1 MTVFQCV
8 RKLLIQS
15 PHPTMIHCV
24 LNAVDSWHYPRVA
37 RQGAAVQHYELRWMW
52 LAWWGTMAL
61 TMPTILS
68 VAGASQEGWVMM
80 LMRPLSPLHPILN
93 QDEVWLVHPVC
104 LLWQKEATSFPGGR
118 AEADFCLGIGLKQ
131 VHDRLEKS
139 LIRIWNGVSPVVH
152 LSPNVFLNIQRES
165 VAAPLPL

>member
-1 MTVFQCV
+1 M
-8 RKLLIQS
+8 QS
-15 PHPTMIHCV
+15 YSNDSFPVCQKTFNSESPPH
-24 LNAVDSWHYPRVA
+24 NDSLCPECCRFLALSESSQA
-37 RQGAAVQHYELRWMW
+37 RGSCSTLWTQ
-52 LAWWGTMAL
+52 
-61 TMPTILS
+61 

-131 VHDRLEKS
+131 VHDLLEKS